1 MNSKILE
8 NIRAARIEQ
17 HITQANMAE
26 RMGLSVVAYSNFE
39 RGVTRTTQDRVE
51 LAAEILGLS
60 FRKLVSGYGTEEED
74 MSLNEIKSGFENE
87 LREKDREIKDLKLK
101 LKTAEELIASHEHT
115 IEVLEQIRRMYE
127 RQLDKND

>member
-74 MSLNEIKSGFENE
+74 MSLNEIKRGFENE

-127 RQLDKND
+127 RQL

>member
-1 MNSKILE
+1 
-8 NIRAARIEQ
+8 
-17 HITQANMAE
+17 MAE